1 MSEIKNK
8 FPEMLKKLLTE
19 KGITQ
24 REIANL
30 LGIRANAV
38 AMYVMGEALPKMDS
52 LIKIALHLGVS
63 IDYLVTGENLEN
75 KIVRD
80 DLGLSEKALR
90 TLSLLA
96 KTDKGKLALQHIGT
110 LICDDEFVKTLT
122 ATIERFED
130 DVSAYPR
137 PEELSPAER
146 VNPLAYM
153 DYSEEKAAKSMYEFF
168 KDFFK
173 RHNIFRPLYRRF

>member
-1 MSEIKNK
+1 MKNRFSEILRLL
-8 FPEMLKKLLTE
+8 LKQHGLTHIQFG
-19 KGITQ
+19 KDVGLRPATISAYVTD
-24 REIANL
+24 IARPN
-30 LGIRANAV
+30 IDTV
-38 AMYVMGEALPKMDS
+38 
-52 LIKIALHLGVS
+52 IKIASYFDVS
-63 IDYLVTGENLEN
+63 IDYLLTGETKEN
-75 KIVRD
+75 KILRD
-80 DLGLSEKALR
+80 DLCLPEKALR
-90 TLSLLA
+90 TLTLLA

-173 RHNIFRPLYRRF
+173 RHNIFRPLYRGF